1 MVKKKKL
8 NPAAQIVFGFL
19 GIILIGTLLL
29 CLPISSNNGQ
39 WFSFVDGML
48 TSTSSVCVTGL
59 IVVDTAVHFSLFGQI
74 VILFLIQIGGLGFIT
89 LTSLVFLLMGKKI
102 TYEKRVTMQES
113 FNQDKVQGIVKLVKH
128 VIILVFTVELI
139 GFVCLA
145 PSLINIYGW
154 GDGIFKALFLSIS
167 SFCNAGFDIL
177 GTTSTQFAGLSI
189 FAQNT
194 LIILP
199 IMFLIVIGG
208 LGYVVLFDI
217 GKKFKHE
224 KLSLHSKAVLIIT
237 SILVFGGAFLFAILE
252 WNNPNT
258 IGNMSFGQKIV
269 NSFFCSIT
277 PRTAGFST
285 IDYTQLTPAT
295 MVLTEILMFIGGSP
309 ASTAGGI
316 KTTTLLILLIAIFKS
331 ENINGNIPFC
341 KKKVST
347 KMVKK
352 SLRVIV
358 LALLLVVTSTF
369 LICAF
374 EGGVVSAQE
383 AIFESIS
390 AISTVGLTMGITPT
404 LCVGS
409 KIILMFLMFV
419 GRVGAITLTLALANR
434 KKSISYDI
442 EYPDSKI
449 MVG

>member
-1 MVKKKKL
+1 MVRKKKL
-8 NPAAQIVFGFL
+8 NPAAQIVIGFL
-19 GIILIGTLLL
+19 SIILIGTFLL
-29 CLPISSNNGQ
+29 CLPISSNDGQ
-39 WFSFVDGML
+39 WFSFVDSML

-102 TYEKRVTMQES
+102 TYEKRVTMKES
-113 FNQDKVQGIVKLVKH
+113 FNQENVQGIVKLVKN
-128 VIILVFTVELI
+128 VIILVFTVEII
-139 GFVCLA
+139 GFLCLA
-145 PSLINIYGW
+145 PSLVKIYGW
-154 GDGIFKALFLSIS
+154 EDGLFKALFLSIS
-167 SFCNAGFDIL
+167 SFCNAGFDNL
-177 GTTSTQFAGLSI
+177 GTTSTQFASLSI
-189 FAQNT
+189 FSQNI
-194 LIILP
+194 LILLP
-199 IMFLIVIGG
+199 IIFLIVIGG
-208 LGYVVLFDI
+208 LGFVVLFDI

-224 KLSLHSKAVLIIT
+224 KLSLHSKAVLVIT
-237 SILVFGGAFLFAILE
+237 AILVFGGGFLFAVLE

-258 IGNMSFGQKIV
+258 IGNMSFWEKII

-285 IDYTQLTPAT
+285 IDYTQLTPASV
-295 MVLTEILMFIGGSP
+295 VLTDIFMFIGGSP

-316 KTTTLLILLIAIFKS
+316 KTTTLLVLLIAIFKS
-331 ENINGNIPFC
+331 ENSNGNIPFC
-341 KKKVST
+341 KRKIST

-358 LALLLVVTSTF
+358 FALLLIITSTF
-369 LICAF
+369 LICSF
-374 EGGVVSAQE
+374 EGGLVTSTE

-390 AISTVGLTMGITPT
+390 ALSTVGLTMGITPT
-404 LCVGS
+404 LCAGS
-409 KIILMFLMFV
+409 KIVLMFLMFV